1 MLFAHDTE
9 VALAAAAALVN
20 TAADGEEQLADPA
33 ALSAFL
39 DTWEFTGSR
48 AGDVAELAAVHEL
61 RTVLAGI
68 WGADEDAVVAEVN
81 RLLRD
86 GHALPQLVRH
96 DGWGYHVHA
105 TEASAPVADRWGV
118 EAAMALADVVRA
130 GALDRLRRCAAHGCD
145 DALVD
150 LTRNASRRFCDASCA
165 NREHVAAYRARR
177 ATG

>member
-9 VALAAAAALVN
+9 VALAAAAALIN
-20 TAADGEEQLADPA
+20 TAADGEERLPDPP

-39 DTWEFTGSR
+39 DRWEFTGSR
-48 AGDVAELAAVHEL
+48 VGDAAELAAVHDL

-68 WGADEDAVVAEVN
+68 WTAGEDAVVGVVN
-81 RLLRD
+81 QLLRD
-86 GHALPQLVRH
+86 GRALPQLVRH

-105 TEASAPVADRWGV
+105 TDPSAPVADRWSV
-118 EAAMALADVVRA
+118 EAAMALADVVRG

-150 LTRNASRRFCDASCA
+150 LTKNASRRFCDGSCA

-177 ATG
+177 AAG

>member
-9 VALAAAAALVN
+9 VALAAATALVN
-20 TAADGEEQLADPA
+20 TAADGEERLPDPSS
-33 ALSAFL
+33 LVEFL

-48 AGDVAELAAVHEL
+48 TGDAAELAEVHRL

-68 WGADEDAVVAEVN
+68 WDTDEDGVVVVVN
-81 RLLRD
+81 GLLRD
-86 GHALPQLVRH
+86 GQALPQLVRH

-105 TEASAPVADRWGV
+105 TEPTASVADRMGV

-130 GALDRLRRCAAHGCD
+130 GALDRLRRCAAAGCQ

-150 LTRNASRRFCDASCA
+150 LTKNASRRFCDNTCA
-165 NREHVAAYRARR
+165 NREHAAAYRARR
-177 ATG
+177 AAG

>member
-9 VALAAAAALVN
+9 VALAAATALVN
-20 TAADGEEQLADPA
+20 TAADGEDQLADPP
-33 ALSAFL
+33 ALAAFL
-39 DTWEFTGSR
+39 DAWRFTGSR
-48 AGDVAELAAVHEL
+48 TGDAVELAEVHRL

-68 WGADEDAVVAEVN
+68 WDADEDGVVAVVN

-96 DGWGYHVHA
+96 DGWGYHLHA
-105 TEASAPVADRWGV
+105 TEPTASVAHRMGV

-130 GALDRLRRCAAHGCD
+130 GALDRLGRCAASGCD
-145 DALVD
+145 DAFVD
-150 LTRNASRRFCDASCA
+150 LTKNASRRFCDGSCA

-177 ATG
+177 AGG

>member
-9 VALAAAAALVN
+9 IALAGAAALLN
-20 TAADGEEQLADPA
+20 TASDGEERLPDPA

-39 DTWEFTGSR
+39 DAWQFTGSR
-48 AGDVAELAAVHEL
+48 VGDAAELAAVHEL
-61 RTVLAGI
+61 RAVLAAI
-68 WGADEDAVVAEVN
+68 WGAEEDAVVAVVN

-86 GHALPQLVRH
+86 GSALPQLVRH

-105 TEASAPVADRWGV
+105 TEPSAPVADRWGV

-130 GALDRLRRCAAHGCD
+130 GALDRLRRCAASGCD

-150 LTRNASRRFCDASCA
+150 LTKNASRRFCDSSCA

-177 ATG
+177 AAG

>member
-9 VALAAAAALVN
+9 IALAAATALVN
-20 TAADGEEQLADPA
+20 TAADGEERLPDPPALA
-33 ALSAFL
+33 AFL
-39 DTWEFTGSR
+39 DAWGFTGSR
-48 AGDVAELAAVHEL
+48 VGDAAELAAVHRL

-68 WGADEDAVVAEVN
+68 WDADEDGVVAVVN

-86 GHALPQLVRH
+86 GSALPQLVRH

-105 TEASAPVADRWGV
+105 TEPTASVADRMGV
-118 EAAMALADVVRA
+118 EAAMAVADVVRA
-130 GALDRLRRCAAHGCD
+130 GALDRLRRCSARGCD

-150 LTRNASRRFCDASCA
+150 LTRNASRRFCDSTCA

>member
-9 VALAAAAALVN
+9 VALAAATALVN
-20 TAADGEEQLADPA
+20 TAADGQERLPDPSALAD
-33 ALSAFL
+33 FL

-48 AGDVAELAAVHEL
+48 TGTADELAEVHRL
-61 RTVLAGI
+61 RAALAGI
-68 WGADEDAVVAEVN
+68 WDADEDGVVTVVN

-105 TEASAPVADRWGV
+105 TEPTASVADRMGV

-130 GALDRLRRCAAHGCD
+130 GALDRLHRCAASGCD
-145 DALVD
+145 DVLVD
-150 LTRNASRRFCDASCA
+150 LTKNASRRFCDTTCA
-165 NREHVAAYRARR
+165 NREHAAAYRARR
-177 ATG
+177 AAG